1 MCWCLVLFVQVRGLG
16 LLVGVQLDFQA
27 GPIVEAA
34 RAAGVLIITA
44 GKGDVVRLVPPL
56 TITEAEIGQACEV
69 LGRII
74 NDVSAQQS

>member
-1 MCWCLVLFVQVRGLG
+1 MRGLG
-16 LLVGVQLDFQA
+16 LLVGVQLDFPA
-27 GPIVEAA
+27 GPIVDAA

-56 TITEAEIGQACEV
+56 TITEAEIDAACEV
-69 LGRII
+69 LGRVI